1 MKVKKTLAVACAM
14 AMLLALSGC
23 TSGGSSSSSR
33 SSSSSSASSK
43 TSSSSSAASSSMS
56 EGSSVLSDLESRIE
70 SGLESME
77 ESVSPTMSTDF
88 AEIGALNGEALGWGP
103 GGPVDSENRSQGAVA
118 YQEKYGKYDAY
129 FIAPS
134 SEKIYLTFDEGYENG
149 YTADILDTLKEK
161 GVHAVFFVTLPYVKE
176 QPELVQRMIDEGH
189 IVGNHSVNHLSMPT
203 ISMEDC
209 RAEVMGLHE
218 YVKENFG
225 YEMSLFRFPMG
236 EFSEADLSLLQ
247 QLGYRSVFWSFAYRD
262 WLVDEQP
269 DPQQAI
275 ETIESKC
282 HPGAI
287 YLLHAVSQTNAQ
299 ILGQVIDDLRAQ
311 GYTFCAYGE

>member
-56 EGSSVLSDLESRIE
+56 EGSSVL
-70 SGLESME
+70 
-77 ESVSPTMSTDF
+77 T
-88 AEIGALNGEALGWGP
+88 EIGALNGEALGWGP

-189 IVGNHSVNHLSMPT
+189 IVGNHSNKHITYPSLSLEEAK
-203 ISMEDC
+203 ED
-209 RAEVMGLHE
+209 L
-218 YVKENFG
+218 
-225 YEMSLFRFPMG
+225 MSLHQYMLDTYQYKMTVFRFPEG
-236 EFSEADLSLLQ
+236 NFSEQTLALVQSCGYKSL
-247 QLGYRSVFWSFAYRD
+247 FWSFAYKD
-262 WLVDEQP
+262 WYTDNQP
-269 DPQQAI
+269 NPADAL
-275 ETIESKC
+275 SSMLNKA

-287 YLLHAVSQTNAQ
+287 YLLHAVSATNAQ
-299 ILGQVIDDLRAQ
+299 VLGDFIDGMQ
-311 GYTFCAYGE
+311 EKGYVFSDFE

>member
-1 MKVKKTLAVACAM
+1 MKVKKTLALACAV

-23 TSGGSSSSSR
+23 TSGGDSSSSR
-33 SSSSSSASSK
+33 SSSSSSSSSK

-56 EGSSVLSDLESRIE
+56 EGSSVLSDLESRLE
-70 SGLESME
+70 SALESME

-88 AEIGALNGEALGWGP
+88 GEIGALNGEALGWGP

-161 GVHAVFFVTLPYVKE
+161 GVHAVFFVTLPYVKA
-176 QPELVQRMIDEGH
+176 QPDLVQRMIDEGH
-189 IVGNHSVNHLSMPT
+189 TVGNHSNKHITYPSLSLEEAK
-203 ISMEDC
+203 ED
-209 RAEVMGLHE
+209 L
-218 YVKENFG
+218 
-225 YEMSLFRFPMG
+225 MSLHQYMLDTYQYKMSVFRFPEG
-236 EFSEADLSLLQ
+236 NFSEQTLALVQSCGYKSL
-247 QLGYRSVFWSFAYRD
+247 FWSFAYQD
-262 WLVDEQP
+262 WYTDNQP
-269 DPQQAI
+269 NPSDALN
-275 ETIESKC
+275 SMLNKV

-287 YLLHAVSQTNAQ
+287 YLLHAVSSTNAQ
-299 ILGQVIDDLRAQ
+299 VLGDFIDGMQ
-311 GYTFCAYGE
+311 EKGYVFADFE

>member
-1 MKVKKTLAVACAM
+1 MKVKKTLALACAV

-23 TSGGSSSSSR
+23 TSGGDSSSSR
-33 SSSSSSASSK
+33 SSSSSSSSSK

-56 EGSSVLSDLESRIE
+56 EGSSVLSDLESRLE
-70 SGLESME
+70 SALESME

-103 GGPVDSENRSQGAVA
+103 GGPVDRAVA

-161 GVHAVFFVTLPYVKE
+161 GVHAVFFVTLPYVKA
-176 QPELVQRMIDEGH
+176 QPDLVQRMIDEGH
-189 IVGNHSVNHLSMPT
+189 TVGNHSNKHITYPSLSLEEAK
-203 ISMEDC
+203 ED
-209 RAEVMGLHE
+209 L
-218 YVKENFG
+218 
-225 YEMSLFRFPMG
+225 MSLHQYMLDTYQYKMSVFRFPEG
-236 EFSEADLSLLQ
+236 NFSEQTLALVQSCGYKSL
-247 QLGYRSVFWSFAYRD
+247 FWSFAYQD
-262 WLVDEQP
+262 WYTDNQP
-269 DPQQAI
+269 NPSDALN
-275 ETIESKC
+275 SMLNKA

-287 YLLHAVSQTNAQ
+287 YLLHAVSSTNAQ
-299 ILGQVIDDLRAQ
+299 VLGDFIDGMQ
-311 GYTFCAYGE
+311 EKGYVFADFE

>member
-1 MKVKKTLAVACAM
+1 
-14 AMLLALSGC
+14 
-23 TSGGSSSSSR
+23 
-33 SSSSSSASSK
+33 
-43 TSSSSSAASSSMS
+43 MS

-161 GVHAVFFVTLPYVKE
+161 GVHAVFFVTLPYVKG

-189 IVGNHSVNHLSMPT
+189 IVGNHSNKHITYPSLSLEEAK
-203 ISMEDC
+203 ED
-209 RAEVMGLHE
+209 L
-218 YVKENFG
+218 
-225 YEMSLFRFPMG
+225 MSLHQYMLDTYQYKMTVFRFPEG
-236 EFSEADLSLLQ
+236 NFSEQTLALVQSCGYKSL
-247 QLGYRSVFWSFAYRD
+247 FWSFAYKD
-262 WLVDEQP
+262 WYTDNQP
-269 DPQQAI
+269 NPADAL
-275 ETIESKC
+275 SSMLNKA

-287 YLLHAVSQTNAQ
+287 YLLHAVSATNAQ
-299 ILGQVIDDLRAQ
+299 VLGDFIDGMQ
-311 GYTFCAYGE
+311 EKGYVFSDFE

>member
-1 MKVKKTLAVACAM
+1 MKVKKTLALACAV

-23 TSGGSSSSSR
+23 TSGGDSSSSR
-33 SSSSSSASSK
+33 SSSSSSSSSK

-56 EGSSVLSDLESRIE
+56 EGSSVLSDLESRLE
-70 SGLESME
+70 SALESME

-161 GVHAVFFVTLPYVKE
+161 GVHAVFFVTLPYVKA
-176 QPELVQRMIDEGH
+176 QPDLVQRMIDEGH
-189 IVGNHSVNHLSMPT
+189 TVGNHSNKHITYPSLSLEEAK
-203 ISMEDC
+203 ED
-209 RAEVMGLHE
+209 L
-218 YVKENFG
+218 
-225 YEMSLFRFPMG
+225 MSLHQYMLDTYQYKMSVFRFPEG
-236 EFSEADLSLLQ
+236 NFSEQTLALVQSC
-247 QLGYRSVFWSFAYRD
+247 GYKTLVWSFAYQD
-262 WLVDEQP
+262 WYTDNQP
-269 DPQQAI
+269 NPSDALN
-275 ETIESKC
+275 SMLNKA

-287 YLLHAVSQTNAQ
+287 YLLHAVSSTNAQ
-299 ILGQVIDDLRAQ
+299 VLGDFIDGMQ
-311 GYTFCAYGE
+311 EKGYVFADFE

>member
-70 SGLESME
+70 SGLESIE

-189 IVGNHSVNHLSMPT
+189 IVGNHSNKHITYPSLSLEEAK
-203 ISMEDC
+203 ED
-209 RAEVMGLHE
+209 L
-218 YVKENFG
+218 
-225 YEMSLFRFPMG
+225 MSLHQYMLDTYQYKMTVFRFPEG
-236 EFSEADLSLLQ
+236 NFSEQTLALVQSCGYKSL
-247 QLGYRSVFWSFAYRD
+247 FWSFAYKD
-262 WLVDEQP
+262 WYTDNQP
-269 DPQQAI
+269 NPADAL
-275 ETIESKC
+275 SSMLNKA

-287 YLLHAVSQTNAQ
+287 YLLHAVSATNAQ
-299 ILGQVIDDLRAQ
+299 VLGDFIDGMQ
-311 GYTFCAYGE
+311 EKGYVFSDFE

>member
-1 MKVKKTLAVACAM
+1 MKVKKTLALACAV

-23 TSGGSSSSSR
+23 TSGGDSSSSR
-33 SSSSSSASSK
+33 SSSSSSSSSK

-56 EGSSVLSDLESRIE
+56 EGSSVLSDLESRLE
-70 SGLESME
+70 SALESME

-161 GVHAVFFVTLPYVKE
+161 GVHAVFFVTLTYVKAE
-176 QPELVQRMIDEGH
+176 PDLVQRMIDEGH
-189 IVGNHSVNHLSMPT
+189 TVGNHSNKHITYPSLSLEEAK
-203 ISMEDC
+203 ED
-209 RAEVMGLHE
+209 L
-218 YVKENFG
+218 
-225 YEMSLFRFPMG
+225 MSLHQYMLDTYQYKMSVFRFPEG
-236 EFSEADLSLLQ
+236 NFSEQTLALVQSCGYKSL
-247 QLGYRSVFWSFAYRD
+247 FWSFAYQD
-262 WLVDEQP
+262 WYTDNQP
-269 DPQQAI
+269 NPSDALN
-275 ETIESKC
+275 SMLNKA

-287 YLLHAVSQTNAQ
+287 YLLHAVSSSNAQ
-299 ILGQVIDDLRAQ
+299 VLGDFIDGMQ
-311 GYTFCAYGE
+311 EKGYVFADFE

>member
-33 SSSSSSASSK
+33 SSTSSSASSK

-56 EGSSVLSDLESRIE
+56 EGSSVLSDLESRI
-70 SGLESME
+70 
-77 ESVSPTMSTDF
+77 
-88 AEIGALNGEALGWGP
+88 EIGALNGEALGWGP

-189 IVGNHSVNHLSMPT
+189 IVGNHSNKHITYPSLSLEEAK
-203 ISMEDC
+203 ED
-209 RAEVMGLHE
+209 L
-218 YVKENFG
+218 
-225 YEMSLFRFPMG
+225 MSLHQYMLDTYQYKMTVFRFPEG
-236 EFSEADLSLLQ
+236 NFSEQTLALVQSCGYKSL
-247 QLGYRSVFWSFAYRD
+247 FWSFAYKD
-262 WLVDEQP
+262 WYTDNQP
-269 DPQQAI
+269 NPADAL
-275 ETIESKC
+275 SSMLNKA

-287 YLLHAVSQTNAQ
+287 YLLHAVSATNAQ
-299 ILGQVIDDLRAQ
+299 VLGDFIDGMQ
-311 GYTFCAYGE
+311 EKGYVFSDFE

>member
-33 SSSSSSASSK
+33 SSTSSSASSK

-149 YTADILDTLKEK
+149 YTADILDTLKDK

-189 IVGNHSVNHLSMPT
+189 IVGNHSNKHITYPSLSLEEAK
-203 ISMEDC
+203 ED
-209 RAEVMGLHE
+209 L
-218 YVKENFG
+218 
-225 YEMSLFRFPMG
+225 MSLHQYMLDTYQYKMTVFRFPEG
-236 EFSEADLSLLQ
+236 NFSKQTLHWCKAAAISLS
-247 QLGYRSVFWSFAYRD
+247 F
-262 WLVDEQP
+262 
-269 DPQQAI
+269 
-275 ETIESKC
+275 
-282 HPGAI
+282 GA
-287 YLLHAVSQTNAQ
+287 LHIKTGIPTTSLTQRMRC
-299 ILGQVIDDLRAQ
+299 LP
-311 GYTFCAYGE
+311 C